1 MARNILILGASYGS
15 LLGTKLLMAGH
26 NVTLVCRKNTAELI
40 NRDGTEVRIQLR
52 GEPAHRSIFSRDL
65 PGKLDATSPDK
76 VDLSRYDLVALAMQ
90 EPQYTNHTIRVL
102 MIKIAAAKLPCL
114 SIMNMPPLPYLKRI
128 EGLSNMDLE
137 EAYTNAQVWER
148 FEPGLVTL
156 CSPDPQAFRPPEESA
171 NVLHVG
177 LPTNFK
183 AATFAD
189 DAHNKLL
196 RELEAD
202 IDAVTLDGKDVPV
215 KLKVFDSLFVPLAKW
230 SMLLTGNYRC
240 ITPNDP
246 QPIREA
252 VHGDLNLSKSI
263 YNHVDAVARKLGA
276 DPEDQVPFEK
286 YAKAAESLLKPSSA
300 ARAVASGAPFI
311 ERVDL
316 LVKLIDI
323 ISGDD
328 LVPPLRI
335 IFRYR
340 LIIKKRRPNR
350 KAYRCF
356 LDSSIKIIPYI
367 QDFFFIFCNVISLI
381 YFLFFKNV
389 IYRIIILRFW
399 IIYFDV

>member
-26 NVTLVCRKNTAELI
+26 NVTLVCRRNTADLI
-40 NRDGTEVRIQLR
+40 NRDGTEVRIKLR
-52 GEPAHRSIFSRDL
+52 DEPTHRSIFSRTL

-76 VDLSRYDLVALAMQ
+76 VDLSRYDMVALAMQ

-102 MIKIAAAKLPCL
+102 MIKIAAANLPCL

-128 EGLSNMDLE
+128 PALADMDLE

-148 FEPGLVTL
+148 FKPGLVTL
-156 CSPDPQAFRPPEESA
+156 CSPDPQAFRPPEEGA

-183 AATFAD
+183 AATFED
-189 DAHNKLL
+189 EAHNKLL

-202 IDAVTLDGKDVPV
+202 IDAVKLDGQDVPV

-240 ITPNDP
+240 ITPTDP
-246 QPIREA
+246 RPIRDA

-263 YNHVDAVARKLGA
+263 YNHVDAIARKLGA
-276 DPEDQVPFEK
+276 EAEDQVPFEK

-316 LVKLIDI
+316 LVKLISHQINMPNAEIDRTVQVVDQKLSEKI
-323 ISGDD
+323 VVGVVTGIFSPWRGRDVMVRSLAGM
-328 LVPPLRI
+328 LVNAATRLTGPI
-335 IFRYR
+335 R
-340 LIIKKRRPNR
+340 LIRP
-350 KAYRCF
+350 AM
-356 LDSSIKIIPYI
+356 
-367 QDFFFIFCNVISLI
+367 
-381 YFLFFKNV
+381 
-389 IYRIIILRFW
+389 
-399 IIYFDV
+399 